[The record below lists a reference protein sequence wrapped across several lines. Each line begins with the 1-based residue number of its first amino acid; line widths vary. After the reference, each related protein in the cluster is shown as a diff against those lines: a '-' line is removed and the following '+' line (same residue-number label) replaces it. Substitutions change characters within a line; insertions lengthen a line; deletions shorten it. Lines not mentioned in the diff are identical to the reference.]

1 MRSLTTRPIML
12 VLAVAAIVGSI
23 AFIESRFSAAK
34 PSDTQAQVSQPTTGE
49 RIQEPAT
56 GQTAKS
62 AKDPKPT
69 PNKTAKPEKPD
80 KQQTQNVDKSV
91 TESERLAAKE
101 KKFDRAAEIT
111 GPTGYI
117 NTDGISLESL
127 RGKKVVLLEFW
138 TYTCYNCQN
147 AQPYISGFHD
157 KYAADGLQVIGV
169 HSPEFEFEK
178 DYNNVAAAVQ
188 KAGIQYPVVLDN
200 NYATWNAYN
209 NLYWPAWYLID
220 SDGFIRYK
228 HFGEGAY
235 GETEKKI
242 QELLKEM
249 NRT

>member
-1 MRSLTTRPIML
+1 MRSLTNRPIML

-23 AFIESRFSAAK
+23 AFLESRFSAAN
-34 PSDTQAQVSQPTTGE
+34 PADTQALAQPTTGE
-49 RIQEPAT
+49 TIEEPALT
-56 GQTAKS
+56 ETASDKTT
-62 AKDPKPT
+62 KPKKPAT
-69 PNKTAKPEKPD
+69 QQAQSVDKPE
-80 KQQTQNVDKSV
+80 
-91 TESERLAAKE
+91 TESERIAAKE

-127 RGKKVVLLEFW
+127 RDEKVVLLEFW

-147 AQPYISGFHD
+147 AQPYISGYHD

-178 DYNNVAAAVQ
+178 DYDNVAAAVQ
-188 KAGIQYPVVLDN
+188 EAGIQYPVVLDN

-235 GETEKKI
+235 KETEKKI
-242 QELLKEM
+242 QELLKEK
-249 NRT
+249 NGV